1 MIFVLVL
8 VSTVAAIYTGYQGLP
23 LYWVAILAV
32 LYFLALQPIQR
43 DLAASRRNSSWLLH
57 GPVVSTMTYLVSN
70 LVIGLNY
77 AIGYLAGSML
87 GNL

>member
-23 LYWVAILAV
+23 LYWIAIIAV
-32 LYFLALQPIQR
+32 VYFLALTPIQR
-43 DLAASRRNSSWLLH
+43 DLAGSSHDGSWLFK
-57 GPVVSTMTYLVSN
+57 GPVASVMTYLVSS
-70 LVIGLNY
+70 LVVGLNY
-77 AIGYLAGSML
+77 ALGYLAGSML

>member
-1 MIFVLVL
+1 
-8 VSTVAAIYTGYQGLP
+8 
-23 LYWVAILAV
+23 
-32 LYFLALQPIQR
+32 
-43 DLAASRRNSSWLLH
+43 
-57 GPVVSTMTYLVSN
+57 MTYLVSN